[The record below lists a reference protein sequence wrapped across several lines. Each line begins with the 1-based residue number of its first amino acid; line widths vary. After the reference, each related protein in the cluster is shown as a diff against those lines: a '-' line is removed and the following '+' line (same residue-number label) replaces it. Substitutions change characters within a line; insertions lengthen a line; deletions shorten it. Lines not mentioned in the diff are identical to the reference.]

1 MNQIVL
7 KWLFSKEIG
16 AVIES
21 SSNEGMKEQFESW
34 NLELNEEDLKKVK
47 GLNKNYRILTYG
59 EFFQDEMNIF

>member
-1 MNQIVL
+1 ML